1 MTTLALPSEAAR
13 KIRYLLTDVDD
24 TITTGGK
31 LLPET
36 FQALHRLHG
45 AGIQIVPVTGGCAGW
60 CDQIARTWPVAAVIG
75 ENGAFHITK
84 DAGNRLIYHR
94 WQEEETQSANQG
106 KILETAFEI
115 LAQCPSLQLAK
126 DQSFRLA
133 DVAIDYNQD
142 VSRAPQEEVDFALG
156 AFRRAGI
163 NAKASSIHI
172 NAWIGDFNKAKA
184 ARKLLGDKFGLQEQ
198 AMHEMVLYAG
208 DAPNDEPMFAFFPN
222 SVGMAN
228 IRPHWNSL
236 SHHPAFVTEAESG
249 LGFVEMA
256 DALLTAQTEQEGG
269 ESIKNSIGK
278 PAKRA
283 GNSVS

>member
-1 MTTLALPSEAAR
+1 MTPLALPMASAR
-13 KIRYLLTDVDD
+13 QIRYLLTDVDD

-36 FQALHRLHG
+36 FQALHSLHS
-45 AGIQIVPVTGGCAGW
+45 AGIQVVPVTGGCAGW

-75 ENGAFHITK
+75 ENGAFHIAK
-84 DAGNRLIYHR
+84 DANGRLIYHR
-94 WQEEETQSANQG
+94 WQDEEIQSANQK
-106 KILETAFEI
+106 KILETAHEI
-115 LAQCPSLQLAK
+115 LAQCPSLRLAK
-126 DQSFRLA
+126 DQPYRLA

-142 VSRAPQEEVDFALG
+142 VSRAPQEELDFALG

-184 ARKLLGDKFGLQEQ
+184 AKKLMGDEFGLDEQ
-198 AMHEMVLYAG
+198 AMRQQVLYAG
-208 DAPNDEPMFAFFPN
+208 DAPNDEPMFEFFPN

-236 SHHPAFVTEAESG
+236 SHHPAFVTKAESG
-249 LGFVEMA
+249 LGFVEMT
-256 DALLTAQTEQEGG
+256 DALLTAQTE
-269 ESIKNSIGK
+269 
-278 PAKRA
+278 
-283 GNSVS
+283 